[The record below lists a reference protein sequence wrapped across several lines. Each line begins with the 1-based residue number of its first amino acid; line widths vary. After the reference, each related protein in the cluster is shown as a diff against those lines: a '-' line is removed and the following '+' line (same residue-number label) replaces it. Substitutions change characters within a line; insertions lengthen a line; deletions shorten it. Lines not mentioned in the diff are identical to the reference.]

1 MRVAKRDDAADAADA
16 LLAEGTATAAPL
28 ADDEHFFAPPDGPPP
43 PMDFDGGDDFAPPPP
58 MVNEAAAGDV
68 ADGEASPA
76 AAAAAP
82 PKKKKIGGMNPM
94 AAARA
99 AKKAELAAHGDE
111 QVAEAVRRA
120 SIPLSEEER
129 AAAAEEARLL
139 AQHAKNKTKHLRRSL
154 SRNKSFSKK
163 RMMKGR
169 SRASMRVRSA
179 ISPGSSS
186 LSPQILSE
194 DDGDEDED
202 VVDEIDVSLAAHRG
216 GSITMKGSAA
226 AVGGNSGGGGNSDGT
241 DGTGG
246 GTASAAPSVK
256 PKPIAAAP
264 LAKPSLPMSFARPE
278 VENVTPNVSLYS
290 SVRSDSPTTHR
301 QQQERRAP
309 QPLSSL
315 EKARASA
322 GREMMNPLAAALGG
336 GEAQGPPSAG
346 DNPEPAEEKGICGG
360 CTIT

>member
-43 PMDFDGGDDFAPPPP
+43 PMDFDDGDDFAPPPP

-68 ADGEASPA
+68 LDGEASFA

-111 QVAEAVRRA
+111 QAAEAVRRA

-129 AAAAEEARLL
+129 AAAAEEALLL

-216 GSITMKGSAA
+216 DSITVKGSAD
-226 AVGGNSGGGGNSDGT
+226 SGGGGNSDGP
-241 DGTGG
+241 GG